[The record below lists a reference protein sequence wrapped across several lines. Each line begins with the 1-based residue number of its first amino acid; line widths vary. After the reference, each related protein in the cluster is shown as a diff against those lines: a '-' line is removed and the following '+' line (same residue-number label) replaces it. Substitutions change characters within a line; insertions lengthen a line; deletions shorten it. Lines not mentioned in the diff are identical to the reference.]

1 MGGYFLYHSIG
12 TFPGKAKAVSQEL
25 SSFAEVWSAENDG
38 QWPAALQQRQA
49 FISAWERLIAAP
61 AGSLTTTENVTSGL
75 YTMLGALPEG
85 TLAARRVLVAGD
97 CFPSLHFL
105 LSGLAERF
113 DFTLETVPLRAGET
127 WVRDEDVIA
136 RWQADVALT
145 LLTQVTSTAS
155 YRCDLERLIAHG
167 RSMGSLVGVD
177 ITQGVGVVPFSVAK
191 LDPDFV
197 VSTSLK
203 WLCGTSGAG
212 ILYVKPAL
220 LGQCTPELRG
230 WFSQPNPFSWDL
242 DAFAY
247 APDARRF
254 DHGTPAIL
262 ASIASLPGLLWVEQT
277 GVEAI
282 AAQNRAMGEQLIGW
296 GRDRGLRL
304 ASPEAAAQRGG
315 SVMIGLPGSVV
326 ADEIINELRSR
337 QLYCDARGTTLR
349 LSPGAV
355 TDSGDVAR
363 LCQALDQLLF
373 RRKPVAARIG
383 LDVSSGTMP
392 KA

>member
-1 MGGYFLYHSIG
+1 MSGYFLYHSIG
-12 TFPGKAKAVSQEL
+12 TFPGKADAVSRAL
-25 SSFAEVWSAENDG
+25 SSFADLWSAEDDG
-38 QWPAALQQRQA
+38 QWPAALQQRQS

-61 AGSLTTTENVTSGL
+61 VGTLTTTENVSSGL
-75 YTMLGALPEG
+75 YSLIGALPVG
-85 TLAARRVLVAGD
+85 TLAGRRILVAGD

-105 LSGLAERF
+105 LSGLARRF
-113 DFTLETVPLRAGET
+113 DFTLDTVPLRAGES

-136 RWQADVALT
+136 RWQPDVALT

-155 YRCDLERLIAHG
+155 YRCNLEALIAHG
-167 RSMGSLVGVD
+167 RRMGSLVGVD
-177 ITQGVGVVPFSVAK
+177 ITQGVGVAPFSVAT

-212 ILYVKPAL
+212 ILYVRPEL

-242 DAFAY
+242 NAFAY
-247 APDARRF
+247 ADDARRF

-262 ASIASLPGLLWVEQT
+262 ASVASLPGLLWVEQT

-282 AAQNRAMGEQLIGW
+282 AAQNRVMGEQLVDW
-296 GRDRGLRL
+296 AKARGFRL
-304 ASPEAAAQRGG
+304 ASPETAAVRGG
-315 SVMIGLPGSVV
+315 SVMIRLPETVTPPELVGQ
-326 ADEIINELRSR
+326 LRSR
-337 QLYCDARGTTLR
+337 RLYCDARGSTLR

-355 TDSGDVAR
+355 TGSDDISA
-363 LCQALDQLLF
+363 LCKALEDLI
-373 RRKPVAARIG
+373 PA
-383 LDVSSGTMP
+383 
-392 KA
+392 